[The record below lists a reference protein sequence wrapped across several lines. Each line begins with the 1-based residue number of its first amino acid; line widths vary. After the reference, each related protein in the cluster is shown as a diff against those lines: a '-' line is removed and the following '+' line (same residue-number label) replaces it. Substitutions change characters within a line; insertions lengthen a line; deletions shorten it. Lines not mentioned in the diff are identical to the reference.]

1 MSTWKGKGNSKF
13 KTRHRKMR
21 GGDDTSDDTI
31 TGIHGSIQS
40 FQCSDPESH
49 VGGPKYNVPGY
60 NMHASEEKKTPN
72 TSSIKQPDGK
82 TVNTMFS
89 GNTMKMGLFNRRSS
103 SLFTSGPKHLHT
115 LGLIQVITDNTGCNS
130 FAQCLSIFYNDSTGV
145 IHSKTKYVFFGQLDA
160 KGTKNGWG
168 ICYDVS
174 SSDAGRIF
182 IGYWNNGT
190 MNGLGIE
197 VDFTY
202 NAADNKHEPVGIYYG
217 HFSNGKRISF
227 GIYHTVASGKETLF
241 ETRPK
246 LQGKCIL
253 LDKSFDYAGAVDDS
267 IKNESKE
274 GFKYACI
281 SSLSLNNEPIN
292 INRYKTIFFHTL
304 EEIIGQKLS
313 QIQKTA
319 GDEEYHIFL
328 DYVIKYKKFV
338 KFCEGVLDDALKE
351 YDAQKH
357 SEKYEADR
365 KKREKEETKQMLEK
379 FKKEGLITGN
389 IVDKDATDAE
399 NEMISSCTTSLTN
412 LGYEIQTPQEIRE
425 KEEEEKKQKLAE
437 HEKLTEAK
445 KELEAMKNELEIM
458 QQAPDFLKTMN
469 PGIGRN
475 LYRTPRGRRT
485 SRSYSSSRSSHSSDS
500 PRTRHSV
507 IPLRLFQTLTG
518 TRTPGRTATPTGTP
532 AGTQGTP
539 AGTPGKSPAVTGT
552 PNGGGNLM
560 RKKTRT
566 NKRKKTRKFRKSRRG
581 GRR

>member
-1 MSTWKGKGNSKF
+1 MSTWKGKSNSKF

-31 TGIHGSIQS
+31 TGIRGTIKLYD
-40 FQCSDPESH
+40 CSDTESH

-72 TSSIKQPDGK
+72 TPSIKQPDGK

-103 SLFTSGPKHLHT
+103 SFFTSGPKHLHT

-160 KGTKNGWG
+160 KGNKNGWG

-227 GIYHTVASGKETLF
+227 GIYYDLIVEPYGKETLF

-253 LDKSFDYAGAVDDS
+253 LDKSFDYDGTVDDS

-292 INRYKTIFFHTL
+292 INRYKTIFFKTL

-319 GDEEYHIFL
+319 GDEEHIIFQG
-328 DYVIKYKKFV
+328 YVSKYKKFV

-351 YDAQKH
+351 YDAKKH
-357 SEKYEADR
+357 SDKYEADR
-365 KKREKEETKQMLEK
+365 KKMEKEEKIKTA
-379 FKKEGLITGN
+379 KKLKEEGLITGN
-389 IVDKDATDAE
+389 IEDPEVKAAQDAKIDE
-399 NEMISSCTTSLTN
+399 CKNSLTA
-412 LGYEIQTPQEIRE
+412 LGYVIQTPQEIRE
-425 KEEEEKKQKLAE
+425 KEEEEK
-437 HEKLTEAK
+437 EKLTEANEK
-445 KELEAMKNELEIM
+445 LENLERVLRAM
-458 QQAPDFLKTMN
+458 QATPDFIKKFN
-469 PGIGRN
+469 RSNGRN
-475 LYRTPRGRRT
+475 LYRTPR
-485 SRSYSSSRSSHSSDS
+485 SSPSSRSSRSSDS
-500 PRTRHSV
+500 PRNRHSV
-507 IPLRLFQTLTG
+507 SPLTFLQGLS
-518 TRTPGRTATPTGTP
+518 GTP
-532 AGTQGTP
+532 VKSPAGTGTQGTP
-539 AGTPGKSPAVTGT
+539 EKSPARTVVQSPG
-552 PNGGGNLM
+552 GGGNLM

>member
-60 NMHASEEKKTPN
+60 NMHASEETKIPPN
-72 TSSIKQPDGK
+72 TPSIKQPDGK
-82 TVNTMFS
+82 TVNTIFS
-89 GNTMKMGLFNRRSS
+89 GNTMKMGLFNRRSF
-103 SLFTSGPKHLHT
+103 FTSGPKHLHT

-130 FAQCLSIFYNDSTGV
+130 FAQCLSIFYNDSTGF
-145 IHSKTKYVFFGQLDA
+145 IHSNTKYVFFGQLDA

-168 ICYDVS
+168 ICYDRTT
-174 SSDAGRIF
+174 SDSGRIF
-182 IGYWNNGT
+182 IGSWNNGK

-202 NAADNKHEPVGIYYG
+202 NAADNKHEPFGIYYG

-227 GIYHTVASGKETLF
+227 GIYHTVASGEETLF

-253 LDKSFDYAGAVDDS
+253 LDKSFDYDGTVDDS

-319 GDEEYHIFL
+319 GDEEHIIFQG
-328 DYVIKYKKFV
+328 YVSKYKKFV

-351 YDAQKH
+351 YDAKKH
-357 SEKYEADR
+357 SDKYEADR
-365 KKREKEETKQMLEK
+365 KKMEKEEKIKTA
-379 FKKEGLITGN
+379 KKLKEEGLITGN
-389 IVDKDATDAE
+389 IEDPEVKAAQDAKIDE
-399 NEMISSCTTSLTN
+399 CKNSLTV
-412 LGYEIQTPQEIRE
+412 LGYVIQTPQEIRE
-425 KEEEEKKQKLAE
+425 KEEEEK
-437 HEKLTEAK
+437 EKLTEANEK
-445 KELEAMKNELEIM
+445 LENLERVLRAM
-458 QQAPDFLKTMN
+458 QATPDFIKKFN
-469 PGIGRN
+469 RSNGRN
-475 LYRTPRGRRT
+475 LYRTPR
-485 SRSYSSSRSSHSSDS
+485 SSPSSRSSRSSDS
-500 PRTRHSV
+500 HRTRHSV
-507 IPLRLFQTLTG
+507 SPLTFLQGLS
-518 TRTPGRTATPTGTP
+518 GTP
-532 AGTQGTP
+532 VKSPAGTGTQGTP
-539 AGTPGKSPAVTGT
+539 EKSPAVTGT
-552 PNGGGNLM
+552 SKSGGNLM